1 MRFMHTDFS
10 FCCIE
15 LVKCREVVESMMKVG
30 ETTARLK
37 QLEVA
42 LDAAELGKQKAEA
55 ETILAKEKAE
65 LSKTEVKHIDMMVC
79 SNCMFNHSIRLLVFL
94 VL

>member
-1 MRFMHTDFS
+1 
-10 FCCIE
+10 
-15 LVKCREVVESMMKVG
+15 MMKVG

-65 LSKTEVKHIDMMVC
+65 LSKAEVKQIEMMVC
-79 SNCMFNHSIRLLVFL
+79 SNCMFNHSVRLLVFL

>member
-1 MRFMHTDFS
+1 
-10 FCCIE
+10 
-15 LVKCREVVESMMKVG
+15 MMKVG